1 MLRVLDWVACKV
13 GLGTLRSGS
22 GAVRVGPETLRVD
35 SIGACPVYLAQ
46 DCEEALLRDG
56 PPPVTDVKGLYEP
69 EEWGSG
75 AFLPYT
81 KSG

>member
-1 MLRVLDWVACKV
+1 MACKV
-13 GLGTLRSGS
+13 GLGALRSGS
-22 GAVRVGPETLRVD
+22 GAFRVD
-35 SIGACPVYLAQ
+35 SETLGVDSIRACPVYLAQ
-46 DCEEALLRDG
+46 DCAEALLRRGG
-56 PPPVTDVKGLYEP
+56 PPVKDVKGLYEP